1 MAGIIFR
8 TSFAECNIFRFNI
21 GRPLQSI
28 GMQMQS
34 RVGIKKVVEGTVD
47 FRDFGL
53 VVLEQD
59 GRGDNETCARVDVA
73 FSTGVM
79 DRQLAVRMHDS
90 VLSAFEFKRW
100 SPAQFIGAKTT
111 ADPTID

>member
-8 TSFAECNIFRFNI
+8 TSFAECNVFRFNI

-28 GMQMQS
+28 GMQFYS
-34 RVGIKKVVEGTVD
+34 RMGIKKVVEGTVD

-59 GRGDNETCARVDVA
+59 RRGDNDTCARVNVA

-79 DRQLAVRMHDS
+79 DRQLAVRIDDS

-100 SPAQFIGAKTT
+100 YPEQSIGGKKT
-111 ADPTID
+111 ADPNID